1 MIGTTT
7 PVAERPA
14 WHPVHQANALLR
26 EALLSSTHPSAPAED
41 RAGVESLSRAIASVM
56 KGPVSITYPTPLAAR
71 LEALAVE
78 EDGPPAFDALVSGA
92 PRRGPSHPPANID
105 DHGNLG
111 ASEAVFPHADDK
123 LEEEAAAAWDDGID
137 GPGFDEPGP
146 LTAGVPL
153 DPETRILAPQVH
165 VQALLREFHRRQS
178 HANLLVAGS
187 IATAVLL
194 TVSGLVLVA
203 SLAAPR
209 PADGDNRPP
218 LRSTSVAWQRPA
230 NSDPNAGLQLAAVT
244 ANRAAK
250 GEPLLVPALA
260 GSAPLLADAAPSAPQ
275 TILATS
281 GRQIAFAPLLPPSHA
296 GYLLIRGLPP
306 EAELSAGRQSGSGT
320 WLVKGDAVHDLTL
333 SIGDAAEGDYPLEIY
348 VLQSGDGLQA
358 RRSLVLRVEAPAR
371 TYPLVESDLG
381 WASALFDIVPS
392 AQAAE
397 EPTHPAEAAVLR
409 DRAKRLLDEGDIAAA
424 RLLLLHLAE
433 RGEGEAAYE
442 LARTFD
448 RDMLAALGA
457 RGMDGDVARA
467 RGWYERAS
475 QDGNVKATE
484 RLKVLASLSGTG
496 PSD

>member
-26 EALLSSTHPSAPAED
+26 AALLNPTNPSASAED
-41 RAGVESLSRAIASVM
+41 RHGVDSLSHAIASVM

-71 LEALAVE
+71 LDALALE
-78 EDGPPAFDALVSGA
+78 EDTFPALEPLISAVPRRAPSLPPAGFEPHGTPGA
-92 PRRGPSHPPANID
+92 NEEAAVPYAN
-105 DHGNLG
+105 
-111 ASEAVFPHADDK
+111 AA
-123 LEEEAAAAWDDGID
+123 LEEEAAWDDATD
-137 GPGFDEPGP
+137 DSGFDEPGP
-146 LTAGVPL
+146 LTAGMPL
-153 DPETRILAPQVH
+153 DPETRILPPQIH
-165 VQALLREFHRRQS
+165 IQALLREFHRRQRQAS
-178 HANLLVAGS
+178 LLVAGS
-187 IATAVLL
+187 IATAALL
-194 TVSGLVLVA
+194 TVGGLVLVA

-209 PADGDNRPP
+209 PADGNNRPP

-230 NSDPNAGLQLAAVT
+230 NSDANSGLQLAAVI

-250 GEPLLVPALA
+250 SEPLLAPALA
-260 GSAPLLADAAPSAPQ
+260 DAAPPLTDAAPSAPQ

-306 EAELSAGRQSGSGT
+306 EAALSAGRQSGSGT
-320 WLVKGDAVHDLTL
+320 WLVKGDAVPDLTL
-333 SIGDAAEGDYPLEIY
+333 SIGQAAEGDYPLEVY

-371 TYPLVESDLG
+371 TYPLVEDLG

-397 EPTHPAEAAVLR
+397 EPAHPAEPAVLR

-448 RDMLAALGA
+448 RDTLAALGA
-457 RGMDGDVARA
+457 RGMDGDLARA

-475 QDGNVKATE
+475 QGGNAKATE
-484 RLKVLASLSGTG
+484 RLKILASLSGTG